1 MAGEYQGEI
10 VSGTTN
16 YVVQR
21 NPAGQV
27 WNGSAF
33 VTYGASAR
41 NAGAI
46 TLTEQ
51 GSSGWGV
58 GDKPAGVT
66 LTGTAPYPFT
76 IHQQSGGSP
85 AVADVAVGVGELLP
99 TPVLSLADGS
109 ITDATFGWDAADAAG
124 IPATTVG
131 KLRRWVNEW
140 FLPKSRNRRTNEET
154 AFAADGSTVL
164 HRRSIDSTTAEGD
177 TIDTVTAESP

>member
-46 TLTEQ
+46 TFTEQ

-58 GDKPAGVT
+58 GDKPGGVT
-66 LTGTAPYPFT
+66 LTGTTPFPYT
-76 IHQQSGGSP
+76 IHQRAGGSP
-85 AVADVAVGVGELLP
+85 AESDVAVGVGELSPGVAL
-99 TPVLSLADGS
+99 GS
-109 ITDATFGWDAADAAG
+109 GAITDAAFGWDVSDAAG
-124 IPATTVG
+124 IPSTTVG

-140 FLPKSRNRRTNEET
+140 FLPKSRNRRTNDEI
-154 AFAADGSTVL
+154 AYAADGTTVL
-164 HRRSIDSTTAEGD
+164 HRRSIDASTSGGD
-177 TIDTVTAESP
+177 TIDTVTAEAP